1 MTGFVPGQLG
11 LGVAVGSPLTQLLT
25 ATTTITL
32 KDEEM
37 FNAFIEGLKN
47 VKSIFNNVDYAANVS
62 GGRIFPGERLYRFEE
77 GSGTSATRLK
87 GTYKTDGYSV
97 TITWK

>member
-25 ATTTITL
+25 ETTTITL
-32 KDEEM
+32 EDEEM

-47 VKSIFNNVDYAANVS
+47 VKSIFNNVNYAQNSRNYGKNKNNQTKSNNIKKNKSIQLS
-62 GGRIFPGERLYRFEE
+62 GF
-77 GSGTSATRLK
+77 
-87 GTYKTDGYSV
+87 
-97 TITWK
+97 